1 VAKAA
6 LAALSMA
13 ILAAMVVLTIAFSGG
28 QPAYADN
35 KFGGAGETVTQ
46 SNAPTTLDT
55 PSAAPVVLATAY
67 GS

>member
-13 ILAAMVVLTIAFSGG
+13 IFAAMAVLTIAFSGG

-55 PSAAPVVLATAY
+55 PSAAPAVLATAF